1 MNVNLITRKI
11 IHSTPTRMALKGGV
25 TTNNRVITGVARN
38 LRKFLA
44 EHKGSHLGQDELES
58 FYRKYFPEANLKI
71 IDMKLNKNEEYIAE
85 STVSYTDD
93 MKEIEEFQIHLQSKS
108 QLDKLK
114 NLLSIPNKNKSFY
127 VNKQFSETY
136 IHEYVHFMQRYLK
149 PIDKTLKN
157 SLLSHCPEDSD
168 MMKAVRS
175 DLSDADQYL
184 VYKSE
189 EGKNFTP
196 EDFRLKLMAFL
207 NEPEYSTNMLVKD
220 ELKFLIRHSQAEKQ
234 AYEIEMEEA
243 SWISHPKLMKNKHY
257 RKFRKKILKN
267 ELEKTFCF
275 EEKIRVMKEEYFKLI
290 EHERKNR

>member
-1 MNVNLITRKI
+1 
-11 IHSTPTRMALKGGV
+11 
-25 TTNNRVITGVARN
+25 
-38 LRKFLA
+38 
-44 EHKGSHLGQDELES
+44 
-58 FYRKYFPEANLKI
+58 
-71 IDMKLNKNEEYIAE
+71 
-85 STVSYTDD
+85 
-93 MKEIEEFQIHLQSKS
+93 
-108 QLDKLK
+108 
-114 NLLSIPNKNKSFY
+114 
-127 VNKQFSETY
+127 
-136 IHEYVHFMQRYLK
+136 
-149 PIDKTLKN
+149 
-157 SLLSHCPEDSD
+157 

-275 EEKIRVMKEEYFKLI
+275 DEKIRVMKEEYFKLI